1 MARGALWPPA
11 PGPIS
16 ERVHQIWE
24 GGGKVQIRKHALVL
38 GSVLIGLSCS
48 SQEPSDE
55 SDVTVPILW
64 RAREVQ
70 WLTQG
75 YVVRAWK

>member
-1 MARGALWPPA
+1 M
-11 PGPIS
+11 
-16 ERVHQIWE
+16 
-24 GGGKVQIRKHALVL
+24 QIRKHALVL